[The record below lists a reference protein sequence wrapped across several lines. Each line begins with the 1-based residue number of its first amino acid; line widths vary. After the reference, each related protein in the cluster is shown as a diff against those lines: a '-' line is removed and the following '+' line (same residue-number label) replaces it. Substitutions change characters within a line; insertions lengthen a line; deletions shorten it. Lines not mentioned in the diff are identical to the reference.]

1 MVMGGYG
8 HGRRGCSRRHLDR
21 DVPAVAP
28 VIAAIIKVNM
38 TTKETK
44 PRMELLKILMYEI
57 RKYPECDH
65 IISVAV
71 RPSRRASDHCNWYAE
86 WIVEDNQIKC
96 PQALE
101 ITKQLQDQFDLA

>member
-1 MVMGGYG
+1 
-8 HGRRGCSRRHLDR
+8 
-21 DVPAVAP
+21 VPAVAP